1 MKPLISVVMPVYNC
15 SAYVGEAINSIL
27 NQTFSDF
34 EFIIVDDCSTDDSLS
49 IIRSFASLDKR
60 IKVVCNKRNL
70 GVTKSLNVG
79 LSHARGTYIARMDA
93 DDIAVVDRFKL
104 QVELLRSYD
113 IVGGWIQFMSQS
125 GKRLSVREYSADVSS
140 RIKYES
146 PLAHP
151 TVMFK
156 RSLFD
161 AYGGYDERFNAAEDY
176 DLWLRYYTKGA
187 LFGMV
192 SQVVLYYRVH
202 DKQIKVVDTKKTIRR
217 TLAMKRHASRVYGF
231 RFGFVG
237 RVRMLL
243 ERGLL
248 LLPGH

>member
-192 SQVVLYYRVH
+192 SQVVFYYRVH
-202 DKQIKVVDTKKTIRR
+202 DKQIKVVDTKKNDSSNACNEAACFAGVWVSIWFC
-217 TLAMKRHASRVYGF
+217 G
-231 RFGFVG
+231 
-237 RVRMLL
+237 
-243 ERGLL
+243 
-248 LLPGH
+248 